1 MDRCNS
7 VSNFVNN
14 IEYSL
19 LPNDFSIITTNM
31 NNEFIE
37 RLKKIK
43 IIFSLLYIADYSAI
57 DDENIKLKL
66 NGHRNK
72 DYLIK
77 VKDFN
82 YLDKYEEFY
91 KREEWI
97 FQASLLR

>member
-1 MDRCNS
+1 
-7 VSNFVNN
+7 
-14 IEYSL
+14 
-19 LPNDFSIITTNM
+19 M

-66 NGHRNK
+66 NGYRNK

-77 VKDFN
+77 YMELKF
-82 YLDKYEEFY
+82 
-91 KREEWI
+91 
-97 FQASLLR
+97 